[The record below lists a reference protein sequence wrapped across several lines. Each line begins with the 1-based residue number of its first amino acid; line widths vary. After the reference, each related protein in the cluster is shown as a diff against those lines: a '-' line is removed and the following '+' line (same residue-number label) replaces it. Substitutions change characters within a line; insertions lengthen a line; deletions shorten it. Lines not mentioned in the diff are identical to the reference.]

1 MAYSYDDREGETRQE
16 PPRRPPK
23 KDDND
28 FGSWAI
34 IAILFAVA
42 WPVGLV
48 VLLAKLFG
56 GDTKR
61 KPVSR
66 QNPGLSQQN
75 PAPSRPRTGT
85 ASSTRKKVTKTP
97 QYSAKGAN
105 TMKIVGLVLLF
116 AGLVSMVQGVGA
128 AAGVLSWS
136 LLAELFPTMGLAAGG
151 LGLVIGSA
159 SMTRRARRFG
169 KYLACAHGQDAV
181 SLKKLADTAEVP
193 QRKVEGDLEIMI
205 EKGLWGKNAYVDL
218 SSDMLFRSPEA
229 AEAYFAPRQ
238 TAQEPAPAEQG
249 YSGILREI
257 RRANDRIADP
267 VLSQKIDRLEEVAG
281 KIFRIIEKEPAKK
294 GKAGTFLNYYLP
306 TTQKLLNSYAEFE
319 EAGVSGEN
327 LNQAKAKSRAPWTA
341 SWRALSGSWMSCTAP
356 TPWTSTAISGS
367 WKPCSAGT
375 APPWPTISAWAARR
389 YSSRT
394 NEGETPCETNF
405 CFDFSAVYDL
415 FPFCL
420 RQKAGG
426 PHARQPVLR
435 QYRDR

>member
-193 QRKVEGDLEIMI
+193 QRKVERDLEIMI

-238 TAQEPAPAEQG
+238 TTQEPAPAEQG

-294 GKAGTFLNYYLP
+294 DKAGTFLNYYLP
-306 TTQKLLNSYAEFE
+306 TTQKLLKSYAEFE

-327 LNQAKAKSRAPWTA
+327 LNQAKAKIQ
-341 SWRALSGSWMSCTAP
+341 
-356 TPWTSTAISGS
+356 STMDSIVAGFERQLDELYRVDAMDIDSDIRVMETMLRRD
-367 WKPCSAGT
+367 SATVADEFGLGGGT
-375 APPWPTISAWAARR
+375 AVQQ
-389 YSSRT
+389 
-394 NEGETPCETNF
+394 EEE
-405 CFDFSAVYDL
+405 
-415 FPFCL
+415 
-420 RQKAGG
+420 
-426 PHARQPVLR
+426 
-435 QYRDR
+435 

>member
-1 MAYSYDDREGETRQE
+1 MAYSYDDRDRETRQE

-61 KPVSR
+61 KSVSR

-169 KYLACAHGQDAV
+169 KYLACAHGQEAV
-181 SLKKLADTAEVP
+181 SLKKLAVAADVSS
-193 QRKVEGDLEIMI
+193 RKVENDLEIMI
-205 EKGLWGKNAYVDL
+205 EKGLWGENAYLDL
-218 SSDMLFRSPEA
+218 GSDMLFRSPEA
-229 AEAYFAPRQ
+229 AEAFFSKKQ
-238 TAQEPAPAEQG
+238 QEQEAQEPPQAEQG
-249 YSGILREI
+249 YSGVLREI

-294 GKAGTFLNYYLP
+294 AKASTFLNYYLP
-306 TTQKLLNSYAEFE
+306 TTQKLLDSYAEFE

-327 LNQAKAKSRAPWTA
+327 LNQAKAKIQSTMDSIVAGFERQLDELYRADAMDIDSDIRVMETML
-341 SWRALSGSWMSCTAP
+341 RRD
-356 TPWTSTAISGS
+356 
-367 WKPCSAGT
+367 SATVADDFGLGGT
-375 APPWPTISAWAARR
+375 AVQQQD
-389 YSSRT
+389 
-394 NEGETPCETNF
+394 E
-405 CFDFSAVYDL
+405 
-415 FPFCL
+415 
-420 RQKAGG
+420 
-426 PHARQPVLR
+426 
-435 QYRDR
+435 

>member
-181 SLKKLADTAEVP
+181 SLKKLADTAEVS
-193 QRKVEGDLEIMI
+193 QRKVERDLEIMI
-205 EKGLWGKNAYVDL
+205 EKGLWGENAYLDL
-218 SSDMLFRSPEA
+218 GSDMLFRSPEA
-229 AEAYFAPRQ
+229 ADAFFGKKKQEQ
-238 TAQEPAPAEQG
+238 EVQEPPQAEQG
-249 YSGILREI
+249 YSGVLREI

-294 GKAGTFLNYYLP
+294 AKASTFLNYYLP
-306 TTQKLLNSYAEFE
+306 TTQKLLDSYAEFE

-327 LNQAKAKSRAPWTA
+327 LNQAKAKIQSTMDSIVAGFERQLDELYRADAMDIDSDIRVMETML
-341 SWRALSGSWMSCTAP
+341 RRD
-356 TPWTSTAISGS
+356 
-367 WKPCSAGT
+367 SATVADDFGLGGGT
-375 APPWPTISAWAARR
+375 AVQQ
-389 YSSRT
+389 
-394 NEGETPCETNF
+394 EEE
-405 CFDFSAVYDL
+405 
-415 FPFCL
+415 
-420 RQKAGG
+420 
-426 PHARQPVLR
+426 
-435 QYRDR
+435 

>member
-193 QRKVEGDLEIMI
+193 QRKVERDLEIMI

-238 TAQEPAPAEQG
+238 AVREPAPAEQG

-294 GKAGTFLNYYLP
+294 DKAGTFLNYYLP

-327 LNQAKAKSRAPWTA
+327 LNQAKAKIQSTMDSIVAGFERQLDELYRADAMDIDSDIRVMETML
-341 SWRALSGSWMSCTAP
+341 RRD
-356 TPWTSTAISGS
+356 
-367 WKPCSAGT
+367 SATVADDFGLGGT
-375 APPWPTISAWAARR
+375 AVQQQD
-389 YSSRT
+389 
-394 NEGETPCETNF
+394 E
-405 CFDFSAVYDL
+405 
-415 FPFCL
+415 
-420 RQKAGG
+420 
-426 PHARQPVLR
+426 
-435 QYRDR
+435 

>member
-1 MAYSYDDREGETRQE
+1 
-16 PPRRPPK
+16 
-23 KDDND
+23 
-28 FGSWAI
+28 
-34 IAILFAVA
+34 
-42 WPVGLV
+42 
-48 VLLAKLFG
+48 
-56 GDTKR
+56 
-61 KPVSR
+61 
-66 QNPGLSQQN
+66 
-75 PAPSRPRTGT
+75 
-85 ASSTRKKVTKTP
+85 
-97 QYSAKGAN
+97 
-105 TMKIVGLVLLF
+105 MKIVGLVLLF

-136 LLAELFPTMGLAAGG
+136 LLAELFPIMGLAAGG

-193 QRKVEGDLEIMI
+193 QRKVERDLEIMI

-238 TAQEPAPAEQG
+238 TVREPAPAEQG

-327 LNQAKAKSRAPWTA
+327 LNQAKAKIQSTMDSIVAGFERQLDELYRADAMDIDSDIRVMETML
-341 SWRALSGSWMSCTAP
+341 RRD
-356 TPWTSTAISGS
+356 
-367 WKPCSAGT
+367 SATVADDFGLGGGT
-375 APPWPTISAWAARR
+375 AVQQ
-389 YSSRT
+389 
-394 NEGETPCETNF
+394 EEE
-405 CFDFSAVYDL
+405 
-415 FPFCL
+415 
-420 RQKAGG
+420 
-426 PHARQPVLR
+426 
-435 QYRDR
+435 

>member
-151 LGLVIGSA
+151 LGL
-159 SMTRRARRFG
+159 
-169 KYLACAHGQDAV
+169 
-181 SLKKLADTAEVP
+181 KKLADTAEVP
-193 QRKVEGDLEIMI
+193 QRKVERDLEIMI

-238 TAQEPAPAEQG
+238 TVREPAPAEQG

-327 LNQAKAKSRAPWTA
+327 LNQAKAKIQSTMDSIVAGFERQLDELYRADAMDIDSDIRVMETML
-341 SWRALSGSWMSCTAP
+341 RRD
-356 TPWTSTAISGS
+356 
-367 WKPCSAGT
+367 SATVADDFGLGGT
-375 APPWPTISAWAARR
+375 VVQQ
-389 YSSRT
+389 
-394 NEGETPCETNF
+394 EEE
-405 CFDFSAVYDL
+405 
-415 FPFCL
+415 
-420 RQKAGG
+420 
-426 PHARQPVLR
+426 
-435 QYRDR
+435 